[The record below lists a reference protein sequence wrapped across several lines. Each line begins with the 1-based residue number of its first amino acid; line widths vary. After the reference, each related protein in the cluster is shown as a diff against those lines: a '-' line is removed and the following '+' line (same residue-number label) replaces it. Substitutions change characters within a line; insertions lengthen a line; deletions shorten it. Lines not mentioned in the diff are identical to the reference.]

1 MASGRWSEAHVRRLF
16 WRAGFGATPHEARRF
31 AAAGKSATIDWL
43 LNGERGGRELRG
55 SVSRVDGKRI
65 DPLNVW
71 GHDTLW
77 WLDRMVRTR
86 RPLDEKMTLFW
97 SDHFATSDQETPLML
112 RQNRMLRHG
121 GLGSFRKLLGE
132 VTRDPAMQLFLSLPD
147 SDKRAPNEN
156 YARELMELFTLG
168 GGYTEKDVRNAAR
181 ALTGWEAK
189 WSKSGFRGIRFND
202 ERHDDGIKTLL
213 GRSGR
218 FGTDDVLD
226 IVVAHRRHA
235 PFLTRKL
242 WDFFIT
248 RPPGRATAAQLATVY
263 RRSGHRIKPV
273 VAEILAHPALYADLR
288 APDMVKSPLV
298 FVAGHLRTAG
308 GRVDRQA
315 WAWLLSEMGQQ
326 PFRPPSVAG
335 WTWGPEWLTTNSMR
349 TRFVA
354 VNYLLDER
362 DGSLPVRKGT
372 GNPEASSRQAVDKA
386 LVALGDPWISSAT
399 RERLQSLAH
408 GWYADMTKPW
418 QEKQKPD
425 RADMLQ
431 RALRHLIL
439 SGPDAHLH

>member
-1 MASGRWSEAHVRRLF
+1 MAQGHWSQAHVRRLF
-16 WRAGFGATPHEARRF
+16 WRAGFGATPREARRF
-31 AAAGKSATIDWL
+31 AREGKEATIDWL

-55 SVSRVDGKRI
+55 SPSRVDGKRI

-97 SDHFATSDQETPLML
+97 SDHFATTDQETPLML
-112 RQNRMLRHG
+112 RQNRMLRAG
-121 GLGSFRKLLGE
+121 GLGSFRKLLGD
-132 VTRDPAMQLFLSLPD
+132 VTRDPAMQLFLSLAD

-156 YARELMELFTLG
+156 FARELMELFTLG
-168 GGYTEKDVRNAAR
+168 GGYTEKDVRHAAR

-189 WSKSGFRGIRFND
+189 WGKSGFRGIRFND
-202 ERHDDGIKTLL
+202 DHHDEGIKTLL

-218 FGTDDVLD
+218 FGTGDVLD

-235 PFLTRKL
+235 PYLTRKL

-248 RPPGRATAAQLATVY
+248 RPPDRATAARLARVY
-263 RRSGHRIKPV
+263 RGSRHRIKPV
-273 VAEILAHPALYADLR
+273 VAEILAHPALYADLD

-308 GRVDRQA
+308 GKVDREA
-315 WAWLLSEMGQQ
+315 WAWLLGEMGQQ

-335 WTWGPEWLTTNSMR
+335 WNWGPAWLTTNSMR
-349 TRFVA
+349 ARFVA

-362 DGSLPVRKGT
+362 RGSLPVRNGA
-372 GNPEASSRQAVDKA
+372 GDPDVSSSPAVDAA
-386 LVALGDPWISSAT
+386 LASLGHPWVSSAT
-399 RERLQSLAH
+399 RERLVGLAH
-408 GWYADMTKPW
+408 RWYADMTKPW
-418 QEKQKPD
+418 QVKQRPD